1 MESRKI
7 DLQKAF
13 EQNLKFISATEINV
27 ETVEKQFVKT
37 NNRFYL
43 TVGKI
48 DCPTGR
54 IVVSDPLCY
63 LQAGKYAPMLDVTI
77 PVGIYPVEVAICR
90 NEHVGIRMCTVRLK
104 ITESKAVKYNLAY
117 PTKDTAIAVTKEKVM
132 AGFPVEAGMM
142 SFCDEKVAKEYQEF
156 VDNFY
161 KVNGSQCNIYD
172 DYFAKKF
179 KESYEKL
186 PAYQREEGDFIEW
199 TNPNSQNKMVMV
211 ASGFGDGF
219 YQSYWGYDKNNEICE
234 LIVPLINPDLFE

>member
-132 AGFPVEAGMM
+132 AGFPVEAGMI
-142 SFCDEKVAKEYQEF
+142 SFCDEKVTSLP
-156 VDNFY
+156 
-161 KVNGSQCNIYD
+161 KVLRVLLSASAGST
-172 DYFAKKF
+172 
-179 KESYEKL
+179 
-186 PAYQREEGDFIEW
+186 P
-199 TNPNSQNKMVMV
+199 P
-211 ASGFGDGF
+211 
-219 YQSYWGYDKNNEICE
+219 NEINE
-234 LIVPLINPDLFE
+234 SVRATVSILFNAFIIYILLPYFKFTL